1 MSLQDRRA
9 EELASLQR
17 QKKLEDI
24 LRQKREKEAAEQSEL
39 INDQEMVDTIFG
51 FLPNM
56 VGGQEGQAPS
66 GFEVRSKY
74 FRLNCNYVT
83 VHLSRISPFLFTV
96 LC

>member
-1 MSLQDRRA
+1 MSQQERRA
-9 EELASLQR
+9 EELATLER

-51 FLPNM
+51 FLPSL

-66 GFEVRSKY
+66 GFEVGSI
-74 FRLNCNYVT
+74 L
-83 VHLSRISPFLFTV
+83 H
-96 LC
+96 